1 MLQECRG
8 CLLPQRHLNVIVKYY
23 ILSRG
28 AKIDNGCSRF
38 KNLEILG
45 IVLPSQLGCIVDTIY
60 EKNVFVKVGPRIGV
74 VDTPFTE
81 EVMPRFQAKNMTKLK
96 V

>member
-1 MLQECRG
+1 M
-8 CLLPQRHLNVIVKYY
+8 
-23 ILSRG
+23 
-28 AKIDNGCSRF
+28 IDSF
-38 KNLEILG
+38 VYDG
-45 IVLPSQLGCIVDTIY
+45 IASCITIY

>member
-1 MLQECRG
+1 M
-8 CLLPQRHLNVIVKYY
+8 
-23 ILSRG
+23 
-28 AKIDNGCSRF
+28 
-38 KNLEILG
+38 
-45 IVLPSQLGCIVDTIY
+45 PSQLGCIVDTIY